1 MRLFVDDVRD
11 PRQWLPA
18 MRWFAGRDPSEAA
31 EWRWVR
37 DAFTAVACLET
48 EQVEEVS
55 LDFDLGPLEEFG
67 DGHMVVSWI
76 EERTALDETYRP
88 PAVHIHSSNISG
100 RERLE
105 AAVRNIERMIAERGG
120 KR

>member
-31 EWRWVR
+31 EWQWVR
-37 DAFTAVACLET
+37 DAFTAIACLES
-48 EQVEEVS
+48 EKVVEIS
-55 LDFDLGPLEEFG
+55 LDFDLGPREEFG
-67 DGHMVVSWI
+67 DGHMIVSWI
-76 EERTALDETYRP
+76 EQRVAIDASYIP
-88 PAVHIHSSNISG
+88 PAVHVHSSNVAG

-105 AAVRNIERMIAERGG
+105 MAVRSIERLVAR
-120 KR
+120 RSD